1 VSTFSYPTRRAIA
14 NGEESVEE
22 ERRCLYVAVTR
33 AKDELYIYRD
43 VHSIHATGQ
52 YANDDENMY
61 FLNGLPESLV
71 QTEVLGDFNW
81 TIDDSAGYSGDQIDD
96 SVNDDFDFT

>member
-1 VSTFSYPTRRAIA
+1 
-14 NGEESVEE
+14 
-22 ERRCLYVAVTR
+22 
-33 AKDELYIYRD
+33 
-43 VHSIHATGQ
+43 
-52 YANDDENMY
+52 MY